1 MAADQKNWVEFLNDH
16 VIYKILNNFPYSK
29 ENCLFKNPTCIKVV
43 LAVDFVEV
51 KRTLQNTCHVKGE
64 ILIESSLL
72 PSREDQRPK
81 CVKNALAA
89 LSDDKFWFLLVCSPW
104 PFLVLQ
110 AWSTWFVLWLRVCV

>member
-1 MAADQKNWVEFLNDH
+1 MLGSTLAADQKNWVEFLKDH

-43 LAVDFVEV
+43 LAVDFVKV

-72 PSREDQRPK
+72 PLHEDQM
-81 CVKNALAA
+81 A
-89 LSDDKFWFLLVCSPW
+89 
-104 PFLVLQ
+104 
-110 AWSTWFVLWLRVCV
+110 